1 MGPRPPHPA
10 PRGDPRAA
18 GPGCSAD
25 ARLGC
30 DSRARLEKDQEAAG
44 DTAAWQAERVRVMHA
59 NNPKYVLR
67 NYIAQGA
74 IQAAES
80 GDFSE
85 ASGPPGPP
93 LLVPSRCRGGGAP
106 TNTAPPALLQVRRVL
121 KLLETP
127 YRGEGEA
134 AEACEVA
141 EPEEASREAGGAAS
155 RRHSYSCKP
164 PLWAAELC
172 VT

>member
-1 MGPRPPHPA
+1 
-10 PRGDPRAA
+10 
-18 GPGCSAD
+18 
-25 ARLGC
+25 
-30 DSRARLEKDQEAAG
+30 
-44 DTAAWQAERVRVMHA
+44 MHA

-74 IQAAES
+74 IEAAES

-93 LLVPSRCRGGGAP
+93 LLVPSRCGRGRPP
-106 TNTAPPALLQVRRVL
+106 TNTAPSALLQVQRVL

-127 YRGEGEA
+127 YRREGGA
-134 AEACEVA
+134 AEPHEAA
-141 EPEEASREAGGAAS
+141 EPEEASGEAGGAAG
-155 RRHSYSCKP
+155 RRHSYSSKP